1 MVEFSIIIPT
11 YNSAQFILPCLDSI
25 FRQSAVD
32 FEIILVDNGS
42 EDNTTSLVRNKYPK
56 VSILTNKINLGASRA
71 RNQGLAATSYAWVL
85 VLDCDTVLENNFLET
100 ASKIISTLPPG
111 IGLIQ
116 PKILDAK
123 QDKIYSAG
131 IKMSFLKRF
140 QDIGK
145 GSLGGKKI
153 DVSGYIF
160 GACCA
165 AALYRREM
173 LEEIKDR
180 YGYFDERFFFLF
192 EDVDLSW
199 RGQKKGWIC
208 LYDPRL
214 SCRHHGNSSR
224 MENYNRQF
232 LSFINRQRTILKN
245 QNPFIILLMFP
256 LYLVYDLPRFFMLAV
271 KFKCKFPKF

>member
-1 MVEFSIIIPT
+1 MVKFSIIIPT

-25 FRQSAVD
+25 FRQAAGD
-32 FEIILVDNGS
+32 FEIILVDNAS
-42 EDNTTSLVRNKYPK
+42 KDNTTSLVRNKYPK
-56 VSILTNKINLGASRA
+56 VSIITNQINLGASRA
-71 RNQGLAATSYAWVL
+71 RNQGLAAASYTWVL
-85 VLDCDTVLENNFLET
+85 VLDCDTVLVDNFLET
-100 ASKIISTLPPG
+100 ASKIIFTLPPK

-116 PKILDAK
+116 PKILDA
-123 QDKIYSAG
+123 QQGKIYSAG

-140 QDIGK
+140 QDIGQ
-145 GSLGGKKI
+145 GSLGGKKF

-199 RGQKKGWIC
+199 RGQKKGWAC
-208 LYDPRL
+208 LYEPRL
-214 SCRHHGNSSR
+214 RCRHHGNSSR
-224 MENYNRQF
+224 MANYNRQF
-232 LSFINRQRTILKN
+232 LCFINRQRTILKN
-245 QNPFIILLMFP
+245 QNPLIILLMFP
-256 LYLVYDLPRFFMLAV
+256 LYLVYDLPRFLILAV